1 MYEYALD
8 ELKSPSKKNRPQYA
22 ASFLK
27 EPPTQRTHQ
36 PEFEFT

>member
-1 MYEYALD
+1 MPEYAKD
-8 ELKSPSKKNRPQYA
+8 ELQKPKKKNRPQPA
-22 ASFLK
+22 ATSPQ